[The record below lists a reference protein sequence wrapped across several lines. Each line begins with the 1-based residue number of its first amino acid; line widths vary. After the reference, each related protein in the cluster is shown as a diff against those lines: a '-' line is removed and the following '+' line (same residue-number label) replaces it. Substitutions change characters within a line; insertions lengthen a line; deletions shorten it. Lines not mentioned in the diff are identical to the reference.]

1 MAHVFEKGIR
11 GKGGGVVQLLS
22 ATFANK
28 VESQLQKN
36 AEHATKGALVV
47 GIAWF

>member
-1 MAHVFEKGIR
+1 MR
-11 GKGGGVVQLLS
+11 SLCQLLS

-36 AEHATKGALVV
+36 AEHGFTTAFGHMAL
-47 GIAWF
+47 AKLTPWT